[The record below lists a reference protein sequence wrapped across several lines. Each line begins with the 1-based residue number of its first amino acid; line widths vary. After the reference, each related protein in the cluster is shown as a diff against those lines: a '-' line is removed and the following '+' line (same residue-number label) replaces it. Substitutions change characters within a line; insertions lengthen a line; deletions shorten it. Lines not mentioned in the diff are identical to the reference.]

1 MLGIPT
7 YLVVLAENAL
17 QVAMRKKNVT
27 YSFFT

>member
-17 QVAMRKKNVT
+17 QVTMCKKHIA
-27 YSFFT
+27 YSFIP